1 MVHVNGIEL
10 GNECL
15 FGRVIITRFENRQA
29 IKVISGGELRPERL
43 CHFAVSWRI
52 DGPYRPVV
60 QHLAKSRS
68 IFAV

>member
-43 CHFAVSWRI
+43 CHFAVGWRI
-52 DGPYRPVV
+52 DGP
-60 QHLAKSRS
+60 
-68 IFAV
+68 